1 MRLRRDWDEL
11 VRAKLAGLAIE
22 PREKREVIEELAA
35 HLDETCEELRGRG
48 FTEEDATELSL
59 CEVKD
64 WPDLRR
70 RIQTA
75 RTKENVMTNRVKQF
89 WLPSLLTL
97 FLAMVLLEVIQVFG
111 PNPWMPATDG
121 RLRMVPMAVVYV
133 SWLLTLPLIGAMGA
147 YLSIRAGGSPRAV
160 FSSILFPVF
169 PYLVFFV
176 VGLPLA
182 LILDD
187 HVAHNITIPAFFVGL
202 SAWIIFPAVALLAG
216 GLAVQVLVSR
226 RVSSGRI
233 TSS

>member
-1 MRLRRDWDEL
+1 MRPRRDWDEL

-35 HLDETCEELRGRG
+35 HLDETYEELRGRG
-48 FTEEDATELSL
+48 FIEEDATELSL
-59 CEVKD
+59 CQVKD

-70 RIQTA
+70 RIQSA

-89 WLPSLLTL
+89 WFPSLMTL
-97 FLAMVLLEVIQVFG
+97 LM
-111 PNPWMPATDG
+111 
-121 RLRMVPMAVVYV
+121 PMAVVYV